1 MERGTAGA
9 AYNVCSGTARP
20 VSEILEL
27 LLSLSASVIRVERDP
42 ERQRPTDIPVLVGDN
57 TRLRE
62 ETGWEPRIS
71 LKETLRD
78 TLNYWRERVDA
89 EQSAS

>member
-1 MERGTAGA
+1 
-9 AYNVCSGTARP
+9 
-20 VSEILEL
+20 
-27 LLSLSASVIRVERDP
+27 
-42 ERQRPTDIPVLVGDN
+42 VGDN